1 MNVVNTTE
9 LAASDTSA
17 AAVAVVPPASNG
29 AAGLV
34 AALNS
39 VQQVQRDY
47 VFNPERY
54 TESFTDSGSFWSV
67 SSSIPIQIQRLWGK
81 MEASTASQL
90 LGHYIFNNVRRQKL
104 YQEAQT
110 RSLGGNNYL
119 TRRQKLNIITGRQ
132 KLHH

>member
-17 AAVAVVPPASNG
+17 AAAVALVPPASAG

-39 VQQVQRDY
+39 AQQVQREY

-54 TESFTDSGSFWSV
+54 RENFTESGSFWSV

-90 LGHYIFNNVRRQKL
+90 LGHYIFDNVRRQKL

-110 RSLGGNNYL
+110 RSLGGKN
-119 TRRQKLNIITGRQ
+119 
-132 KLHH
+132 